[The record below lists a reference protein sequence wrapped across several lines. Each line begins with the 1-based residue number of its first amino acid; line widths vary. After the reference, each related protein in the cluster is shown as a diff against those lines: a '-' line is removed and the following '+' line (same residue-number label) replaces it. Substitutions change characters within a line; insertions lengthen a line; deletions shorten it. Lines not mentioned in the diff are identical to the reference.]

1 MAGQSVDQVLP
12 LFRVTLG
19 SFVAPLNADRIQMSF
34 VDDTFVLQF
43 DTPGT
48 LIVASII
55 LLYQFIFPARLLSLF
70 ILLFSCPSF
79 CPSLC

>member
-43 DTPGT
+43 DTPGS
-48 LIVASII
+48 LFVASII
-55 LLYQFIFPARLLSLF
+55 LL
-70 ILLFSCPSF
+70 LLFSSFVMIDPSLLF
-79 CPSLC
+79 SIICCPSLR